1 MASTDMT
8 ILAIVTSSQDSPM
21 DDLFLHHGESTSTAL
36 VTQPLTGNENYP
48 TWARFVRIVLLTKNK
63 LGFNDG
69 TLTFS
74 SLLVLTHSATQAWIR
89 YDNMVGTWL
98 TNSVSPKISTSIVYE
113 NTALEIWNDLWDRF
127 SQKNGPGIFNLQ
139 KQIAKLHHGEVS
151 ITDFFTQLKVLQ
163 DHLRSYSPFP
173 SYTCGKYV
181 CNVNKRLTKL
191 QVRESVIK
199 FLMGVKDSFSQVRTR
214 VFLMDTLPSLNK
226 VYALLIQEEVQRTD
240 WWCKY
245 SCWIHYSCNKR
256 SKLHHW
262 FCK

>member
-8 ILAIVTSSQDSPM
+8 VLAIVTSSQDSPM

-113 NTALEIWNDLWDRF
+113 DTALEIWNDLR
-127 SQKNGPGIFNLQ
+127 
-139 KQIAKLHHGEVS
+139 
-151 ITDFFTQLKVLQ
+151 
-163 DHLRSYSPFP
+163 
-173 SYTCGKYV
+173 
-181 CNVNKRLTKL
+181 
-191 QVRESVIK
+191 
-199 FLMGVKDSFSQVRTR
+199 DSFPKR
-214 VFLMDTLPSLNK
+214 M
-226 VYALLIQEEVQRTD
+226 AQESSI
-240 WWCKY
+240 CK
-245 SCWIHYSCNKR
+245 SR
-256 SKLHHW
+256 
-262 FCK
+262 